1 MSRCATA
8 APPAPSTRPAT
19 PASQD
24 HALSTVL
31 PCWALCS
38 WTLLLALPSTV
49 STQDSQPQP
58 CLPLFLAIFFFL
70 FFTTWQFFPSY
81 LSPQNCQPQR
91 SAGTLQR
98 DSKCLPDGGMSPGLL
113 LGAHPS
119 QPWPPSCNLGWLKP
133 ATKKLL
139 EGVRPG
145 CKHHTALLVC
155 SFGPWT
161 ASSL

>member
-1 MSRCATA
+1 MPLQPL
-8 APPAPSTRPAT
+8 PPLLPGLPLQPPRTT
-19 PASQD
+19 
-24 HALSTVL
+24 LSL
-31 PCWALCS
+31 PCSHAGPFAAGPCCLLF
-38 WTLLLALPSTV
+38 LLLCQLRTPSRNPV
-49 STQDSQPQP
+49 YHY
-58 CLPLFLAIFFFL
+58 FLLYFFFL

-98 DSKCLPDGGMSPGLL
+98 DSKCPPDGGMSPGLL

-145 CKHHTALLVC
+145 CKHHTALLIC
-155 SFGPWT
+155 SFGLWT

>member
-1 MSRCATA
+1 MCHCSPSRPFYPACHSSLPGPRSLYRAPMLGPLQLDLAVCSSFYCVNSGLPAAT
-8 APPAPSTRPAT
+8 
-19 PASQD
+19 
-24 HALSTVL
+24 LSTTIS
-31 PCWALCS
+31 CY
-38 WTLLLALPSTV
+38 
-49 STQDSQPQP
+49 
-58 CLPLFLAIFFFL
+58 IFFL

-98 DSKCLPDGGMSPGLL
+98 DSKCPPDGGMSPSLL

-155 SFGPWT
+155 SFGLWT